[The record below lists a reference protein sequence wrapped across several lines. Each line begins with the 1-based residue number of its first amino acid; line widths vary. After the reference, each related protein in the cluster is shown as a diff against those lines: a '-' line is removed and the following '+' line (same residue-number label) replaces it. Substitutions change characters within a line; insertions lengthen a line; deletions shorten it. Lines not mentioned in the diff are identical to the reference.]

1 MLSDTYLV
9 ASDNFNIC
17 RISGKLRLPYCT
29 KKKRKMKLKHK
40 RPDKKYLFRKAKV
53 VTEYFLLEQNKRE
66 RTKEATW
73 SLKQPQF

>member
-1 MLSDTYLV
+1 
-9 ASDNFNIC
+9 
-17 RISGKLRLPYCT
+17 
-29 KKKRKMKLKHK
+29 MKLKHK